1 MKLIHFSREKC
12 NDCYKCLRTCP
23 SKAITIL
30 EDHAEIVD
38 EMCIAC
44 GHCQVVCSTDA
55 LNIRSNIKVIKK
67 AIESN
72 KRVIVSIAPSYVGAF
87 EMKEV
92 GQMVTALKQ
101 LGFDI
106 VEETAVGAEV
116 VSDLYRK
123 YIERSSHENIITTSC
138 PSANVLIEKYYPS
151 LVNYMIP
158 IVSPMIAHGKMLK
171 SIYGMD
177 SYVVFIGPCMAKKLE
192 AEDFQHDDVVDSVLT
207 FRELDE
213 WFKEENILLEKL
225 KSEEFNTRSHKRGCS
240 FPIGY
245 GLGYNSLDKSIKS
258 NYELIKVNGLDSCK
272 EILDCIKNKN
282 ISGACIEL
290 NVCIGSCIDGP
301 GMPSNKLN
309 FFTRE
314 KRIKEYVKDKS
325 HYAVNDFIKTKDSID
340 FSKRFFDKKVDRKN
354 ASEEEIRE
362 ILNKMWKHEAK
373 DELNCNAC
381 GYRTCKEM
389 AQSIYEGMSDM
400 NMCLPF
406 MRAKAESLRNVTFE
420 HSPNIIFLVDGELL
434 IKEFNP
440 TAEKIFKI
448 NPEDVLGKPISILIE
463 DNDFVKVKESKE
475 KVIGKRVF
483 YPEYDVV
490 LIQNIIYLEKENVIM
505 AIMID
510 VTDEEKN
517 KEELATVKVKT
528 INTAQEI
535 IEKQMRVAQEIAS
548 LLGETTA
555 ETKVT
560 LTKLKEIV
568 LGEAGDLK

>member
-44 GHCQVVCSTDA
+44 GHCQVVCSTNA
-55 LNIRSNIKVIKK
+55 LNIRSNIKVIKE

-72 KRVIVSIAPSYVGAF
+72 KRIVVSIAPSFVGAF

-101 LGFDI
+101 LGVDI
-106 VEETAVGAEV
+106 VEETAIGAEV
-116 VSDLYRK
+116 ISDLYRG
-123 YIERSSHENIITTSC
+123 YIEQSSHENIITTSC
-138 PSANVLIEKYYPS
+138 PSANGLIEKYYPS
-151 LVNYMIP
+151 LVDYMIP

-171 SIYGMD
+171 NIYGMD

-192 AEDFQHDDVVDSVLT
+192 AEDFQHNDVVDSVLT
-207 FRELDE
+207 FRELDQ
-213 WFKEENILLEKL
+213 WFKEEGILLEKL
-225 KSEEFNTRSHKRGCS
+225 EAQEFNKKSHKRGCS

-245 GLGYNSLDKSIKS
+245 GLGCNSLDESIKS
-258 NYELIKVNGLDSCK
+258 KYELIKVNGVDGCI

-282 ISGACIEL
+282 ITGTCVEL
-290 NVCIGSCIDGP
+290 NVCIGSCINGP
-301 GMPSNKLN
+301 GMPCDDFN
-309 FFTRE
+309 FFARE
-314 KRIKEYVKDKS
+314 KRIKDYVKDKS
-325 HYAVNDFIKTKDSID
+325 DHKDDSIETKVRID
-340 FSKRFFDKKVDRKN
+340 FSKKFFDKKVHRKN
-354 ASEEEIRE
+354 ATEEELRE
-362 ILNKMWKHEAK
+362 ILNKMWKYEPK

-381 GYRTCKEM
+381 GYRTCREM
-389 AQSIYEGMSDM
+389 AQSIYEGMSEM

-406 MRAKAESLRNVTFE
+406 VRAKAESLRNVTFE
-420 HSPNIIFLVDGELL
+420 HSPNVIFLVDDELRV
-434 IKEFNP
+434 KEFNP

-448 NPEDVLGKPISILIE
+448 NPEYVLGNPISILIE
-463 DNDFVKVKESKE
+463 DDDFIKVKESKQ
-475 KVIGKRVF
+475 KLIGKRVF

-517 KEELATVKVKT
+517 KEELANVKVKT
-528 INTAQEI
+528 INTAQEL

-560 LTKLKEIV
+560 LTKLKEIA